1 MNKDK
6 KYKRKRTIT
15 LGTITPATR
24 NKLCISNFKIRYQVC
39 NVKALPRDS
48 VANTSNSIQ
57 LMSSPEQIKSTSR
70 VCIPPDHRHIN
81 ADVEVATK
89 SHTTGC
95 NIKDKATQY
104 RNLLQT
110 KHKLHI
116 AIRFKPEP
124 SAIKTWVRCKHEC
137 NTSSMKQALY
147 HYPLS
152 STVNRMIIY
161 YY

>member
-1 MNKDK
+1 MRMISRKQARAGLRPARAWLKKCLKYTFMNKDK
-6 KYKRKRTIT
+6 KCKRKRTIT
-15 LGTITPATR
+15 LGIITPATR
-24 NKLCISNFKIRYQVC
+24 NKLFISNFKIRYQIC
-39 NVKALPRDS
+39 NVKALPRDR

-81 ADVEVATK
+81 VDVDVTTK

-110 KHKLHI
+110 KHKLHM
-116 AIRFKPEP
+116 AIRL
-124 SAIKTWVRCKHEC
+124 KTRAKCD
-137 NTSSMKQALY
+137 
-147 HYPLS
+147 
-152 STVNRMIIY
+152 
-161 YY
+161 

>member
-6 KYKRKRTIT
+6 KCKRKRTIT
-15 LGTITPATR
+15 LRIITPANR

-70 VCIPPDHRHIN
+70 VRIPPDHRHIN
-81 ADVEVATK
+81 ADVDVTTK

-95 NIKDKATQY
+95 NIKDKATLIQ
-104 RNLLQT
+104 
-110 KHKLHI
+110 
-116 AIRFKPEP
+116 KP
-124 SAIKTWVRCKHEC
+124 AA
-137 NTSSMKQALY
+137 NQA
-147 HYPLS
+147 
-152 STVNRMIIY
+152 
-161 YY
+161 